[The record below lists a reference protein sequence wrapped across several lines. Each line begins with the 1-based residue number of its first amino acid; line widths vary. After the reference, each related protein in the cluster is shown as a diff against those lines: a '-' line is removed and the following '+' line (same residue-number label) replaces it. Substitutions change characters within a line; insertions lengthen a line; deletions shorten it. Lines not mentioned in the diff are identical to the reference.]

1 MYHFASRKSDAILMG
16 IYSKMKDYED
26 NEVWGRGLKRL
37 HSDRKSFLEH
47 FWRVGRVKFLQVA
60 PYTKALLVSLLA

>member
-16 IYSKMKDYED
+16 IYIKVKDSED
-26 NEVWGRGLKRL
+26 YEVWGSGLRVLILIGK
-37 HSDRKSFLEH
+37 H
-47 FWRVGRVKFLQVA
+47 FWRVGCVKFLQVA